1 MPSSRRSPRARSAGR
16 RSRSCADGRS
26 RSPARSP
33 AASACSSTGTR
44 RSRSARC
51 GTRSCAGPRSCGP
64 RGPWRSD
71 VLVVMKRDAT
81 QGEIDAVVARIGE
94 LGLSA
99 IPLPGA
105 ERTAIGTFGV
115 AAREY
120 ADQLESLPGVAE
132 IVLVSRPFKLSSREV
147 HPADSVVRIADV
159 AIGTGQPLVVMA
171 GPCSVE
177 TREQTLATARAV
189 RHAGASLLRGG
200 AYKPSTSPYHFRGL
214 GPSGL
219 DLLSEART
227 ATGLPVVTEVLTPS
241 DVDLVARK
249 ADCLQIGARNMQNF
263 SLLDACGEQPK
274 PVLLKRGM
282 SATIEELL
290 LSAEYILAKGNQNVI
305 LCERGIRTFEKYT
318 RNTFDISAIPLL
330 KKLSHLPVVAD
341 PSHGTGKWYLV
352 APVALAAVAAG
363 ADGLLIEVHPSP
375 DHALSDGFQ
384 SLSFDNFRALM
395 AAVPHVARAVG
406 RTEQVATP

>member
-1 MPSSRRSPRARSAGR
+1 M
-16 RSRSCADGRS
+16 
-26 RSPARSP
+26 
-33 AASACSSTGTR
+33 
-44 RSRSARC
+44 
-51 GTRSCAGPRSCGP
+51 
-64 RGPWRSD
+64 
-71 VLVVMKRDAT
+71 LVVMKRTASED
-81 QGEIDAVVARIGE
+81 EIQAVVRRIGE

-120 ADQLESLPGVAE
+120 AEQLESLPGVAE

-147 HPADSVVRIADV
+147 HPADSIVHIGDV
-159 AIGTGQPLVVMA
+159 AIGTGRPLAVMA

-177 TREQTLATARAV
+177 SREQTLATASAV
-189 RHAGASLLRGG
+189 KAAGASLLRGG

-219 DLLSEART
+219 AILGEARA
-227 ATGLPVVTEVLTPS
+227 ATGLPVVTEVLTPA
-241 DVDLVARK
+241 DVELVASH

-282 SATIEELL
+282 SATVEELL
-290 LSAEYILAKGNQNVI
+290 LSAEYILAKGNPNVI

-318 RNTFDISAIPLL
+318 RNTFDINAIPLL
-330 KKLSHLPVVAD
+330 KRLSHLPVVAD

-375 DHALSDGFQ
+375 DHALKDGFQ
-384 SLSFDNFRALM
+384 SLTFENFEKLM
-395 AAVPHVARAVG
+395 SLLPAIAGAVG
-406 RTEQVATP
+406 RPVAAPV

>member
-1 MPSSRRSPRARSAGR
+1 
-16 RSRSCADGRS
+16 
-26 RSPARSP
+26 
-33 AASACSSTGTR
+33 
-44 RSRSARC
+44 
-51 GTRSCAGPRSCGP
+51 
-64 RGPWRSD
+64 
-71 VLVVMKRDAT
+71 VLVVMKSDAT
-81 QGEIDAVVARIGE
+81 RAQIDAVVARIGE
-94 LGLSA
+94 LGLAA

-132 IVLVSRPFKLSSREV
+132 IVHVSRPFKLSSREV
-147 HPADSVVRIADV
+147 HPADSTARIGNV
-159 AIGTGQPLVVMA
+159 AIGEGRPLAVLA

-177 TREQTLATARAV
+177 SREQTLATARAV
-189 RHAGASLLRGG
+189 RAAGASLLRGG

-214 GPSGL
+214 GESGL
-219 DLLSEART
+219 ELLSEAR
-227 ATGLPVVTEVLTPS
+227 AETGLPIVTEVLTPS
-241 DVDLVARK
+241 DVDLVASH

-282 SATIEELL
+282 SATVEELL

-305 LCERGIRTFEKYT
+305 LCERGIRTFERYT
-318 RNTFDISAIPLL
+318 RNTFDINAIPLL
-330 KKLSHLPVVAD
+330 KKLSHLPVIAD

-375 DHALSDGFQ
+375 DHALKDGFQ
-384 SLSFDNFRALM
+384 SLTFENFEKLM
-395 AAVPHVARAVG
+395 AMLPAVASAVG
-406 RTEQVATP
+406 RPVAGAV